1 MTSLIDGELT
11 IEFFRPNPE
20 LLRLEWSGRA
30 LGRAPEAAL
39 TPFLSNVL
47 ELARHEGASLEL
59 HFERLEHLSAAT
71 VPALLQFLRR
81 ARSARISVYVMYRP
95 ACRWQKPSFESLGV
109 FEQVDAFIHLVPVE
123 DASPMVGQRAAA
135 SA

>member
-30 LGRAPEAAL
+30 TGRTPEAAL
-39 TPFLSNVL
+39 TPFLSNAL

-59 HFERLEHLSAAT
+59 HFERLEHLSAST
-71 VPALLQFLRR
+71 VPALVQLFRL
-81 ARSARISVYVMYRP
+81 ARSAKVSVYVIYRP
-95 ACRWQKPSFESLGV
+95 SCRWQKPSFEALRV
-109 FEQVDAFIHLVPVE
+109 FEQLDGFIHLVPAE
-123 DASPMVGQRAAA
+123 DASTVVGQRAAA